1 MNPDFRTFIESYD
14 ILIFQESKTDGLDV
28 LELANDYMCFGK
40 HRRNAKAKTAEI
52 ELVFKR
58 YLLKSLTFISS
69 ESEFVQWV
77 RVSKDIFTIDSDL
90 FLGCIYISTENSK
103 YSSLEAFNEIE
114 SELIQLSSGCDYFS
128 LIGDFNAKTG
138 DTQDYISKDEKLSTV
153 FKRL

>member
-1 MNPDFRTFIESYD
+1 
-14 ILIFQESKTDGLDV
+14 
-28 LELANDYMCFGK
+28 MCWNYQIIICAS
-40 HRRNAKAKTAEI
+40 HRRNVKTKSGGI
-52 ELVFKR
+52 VIVFKR

-69 ESEFVQWV
+69 ESEFIQWV

>member
-1 MNPDFRTFIESYD
+1 M
-14 ILIFQESKTDGLDV
+14 IFQESKTDGLDV
-28 LELANDYMCFGK
+28 LELANDYLCFAK
-40 HRRNAKAKTAEI
+40 YRRNAKAKTAEI
-52 ELVFKR
+52 EIVFKR

-90 FLGCIYISTENSK
+90 FLGCIYISPENSK

>member
-1 MNPDFRTFIESYD
+1 M
-14 ILIFQESKTDGLDV
+14 IFQESKTDGLDV
-28 LELANDYMCFGK
+28 LELANDYMCFAK
-40 HRRNAKAKTAEI
+40 HRRNAKSKTAEI
-52 ELVFKR
+52 EIVFKR

-138 DTQDYISKDEKLSTV
+138 DTQDYISKDEKLSTI

>member
-1 MNPDFRTFIESYD
+1 
-14 ILIFQESKTDGLDV
+14 
-28 LELANDYMCFGK
+28 MCFAK
-40 HRRNAKAKTAEI
+40 HRRNAKSKTAEI
-52 ELVFKR
+52 EIVFKR

-69 ESEFVQWV
+69 ESEFIQWV

>member
-90 FLGCIYISTENSK
+90 FLGCIYI
-103 YSSLEAFNEIE
+103 
-114 SELIQLSSGCDYFS
+114 DYCLFC
-128 LIGDFNAKTG
+128 
-138 DTQDYISKDEKLSTV
+138 
-153 FKRL
+153 